1 VSVQDRRSC
10 MELVKQAKASG
21 AGRAACCQVLE
32 VSLRTLERWEK
43 DPDQGDQRR
52 GPDTVCA
59 HALSAQEKQAIV
71 EVCKSS
77 AYRDLSP
84 WQMVARLA
92 DAGRYLGSESSFYRV
107 LKQKDLLSH
116 RQKSKPR
123 SHRRPKDLL
132 ARNPNEVWSW
142 DITYLN
148 SPIRGAYYYLY
159 LVEDIFSRMI
169 VGWIIEEVQSAEH
182 GARLIDR
189 ICQEQGIPKGQLTLH
204 SDNGAPMTGATIV
217 ATLERLGV
225 IPSLS
230 RPAVSDDN
238 PYSESLFKTLKY
250 RPSYPDSAFSGIDQ
264 AREWVSRFVQWYNTE
279 HLHSA
284 IRFVTPGSRHLG
296 LDQAIL
302 AKRTAVYK
310 QAQHQHPRRWSGPT
324 RNWSPITEVFLN
336 PKKATRKIQG
346 EIPIDSGCSQ
356 KLPQQRPKTS
366 AVGGS
371 MEQNSNFS
379 RVSLKNGLHSCPI
392 SNVSESGK
400 GSAKEQKRLNKNLQT
415 SRCPTLMPRHPKT
428 LDYHQQKI
436 SLDQSMRHLS

>member
-1 VSVQDRRSC
+1 

-21 AGRAACCQVLE
+21 AGRAASCQVLE
-32 VSLRTLERWEK
+32 LSLRTLERWEK
-43 DPDQGDQRR
+43 DPDEGDQRR

-59 HALSAQEKQAIV
+59 HSLSAQEKQAIV
-71 EVCKSS
+71 EVCNSS

-84 WQMVARLA
+84 WQIVAQLA

-107 LKQKDLLSH
+107 LKQNDLLSH
-116 RQKSKPR
+116 RQKSKPHVH
-123 SHRRPKDLL
+123 SRPKDLL
-132 ARNPNEVWSW
+132 ATNPNEVWSW

-148 SPIRGAYYYLY
+148 STIRGAYYYLY

-169 VGWIIEEVQSAEH
+169 VGWSIEEVESAEH

-189 ICQEQGIPKGQLTLH
+189 ICQEQGVPKGQLTLH
-204 SDNGAPMTGATIV
+204 SDNGAPMTGATMV

-264 AREWVSRFVQWYNTE
+264 ARQWVSRFVQWYNTE

-296 LDQAIL
+296 LDKAIL

-310 QAQHQHPRRWSGPT
+310 QAQHKHPRRWSGQT
-324 RNWSPITEVFLN
+324 RDWSPITEVFLN
-336 PKKATRKIQG
+336 PKKETRKIQN
-346 EIPIDSGCSQ
+346 EIPIHAGCGQTVSQHRSKVSTASGSI
-356 KLPQQRPKTS
+356 K
-366 AVGGS
+366 
-371 MEQNSNFS
+371 QNSNIS
-379 RVSLKNGLHSCPI
+379 GVSQKNGFHICPI
-392 SNVSESGK
+392 SNASESGK
-400 GSAKEQKRLNKNLQT
+400 GLARGQKRLNKNLQQ
-415 SRCPTLMPRHPKT
+415 SPCPSLMPRHPKT
-428 LDYHQQKI
+428 LDYLPAKN
-436 SLDQSMRHLS
+436 LT